1 MKRWITNHTLPLLL
15 SLALLISNGIPVYAL
30 VDTSWTSAICEAT
43 PSNAKKQGRDKG
55 KFSDMVQFQS
65 ITLHYASTDGQL
77 DGDVVRDNALI
88 KKDQKLVL
96 RYTYEINEE
105 QCQNIKSD
113 TSYYLEVSP
122 HLVLPDLNGS
132 PLTIKTEDGEEQFGS
147 LYAERS
153 SGRAWVVFTAKADS
167 SDTVLSDY
175 GELEDAFFYLNCT
188 RAGDVP
194 PDEMP
199 VEGKNN
205 LYAMKFEDNSQ
216 INFGYAENEPIHAKA
231 KIQKGG
237 EAKDKT
243 ITWEIHYTPHQN
255 PDGKDDISLDTPIEL
270 RDNIDTS
277 LHQYVEDSIRIDGNF
292 VSVYASRDEI
302 PDNADTYAIIE
313 NLVDEAKTV
322 LVFGGTRFCAGE
334 ATQANPAQ
342 ELKIK
347 YQTLIK
353 DELLLPGSRGGKKIS
368 NTADVFAKKDGLW
381 NTLGISSQRTVI
393 IPQPVWITKTGKTT
407 RHTDGTGSTTDWTI
421 IMNPNGFSFTEDNAL
436 TLHDQ
441 LPDGSSLVENSIRV
455 EGQPAETMMA
465 NVSNNGFTISPIEV
479 SGKPVSIT
487 YQTVISEEMYNSGT
501 SLGNN
506 VAFFTFNYK
515 DREYTTPKLTV
526 PVGSGDGSGT
536 SGTSVLVKTNDGF
549 HPKDRTIS
557 WTVEINPHKANFL
570 GGDFIDDLSI
580 IGPRCTID
588 GHRSGLELAGDI
600 LVLLDNPNPG
610 ENEKDLVSFVYNN
623 ASQFLS
629 IEVGEIGRKKIT
641 LRYTTK
647 VCDPCLFSNN
657 TSEVMLKN
665 TISTTNMKIGN
676 MNEERSASADSTVK
690 VSSEVLAK
698 KPPVYDYSARTM
710 KWTVEVDAAGLPMTD
725 VVLSDNLLPG
735 LTYKEGTLAAE
746 PTPEKLEALLSG
758 QKLTMK
764 LGRVDKKTMV
774 TFETEVDP
782 EILGFGGDPM
792 VVVENTICMNGW
804 ADGIQFAEVS
814 HQVKQRFS
822 NHGLLKT
829 SGVDNQQE
837 LIRYEVL
844 INPFGLALPENPALV
859 DTLDKRLQLD
869 TDTLYFYPAELSG
882 TSVNKDQKPSY
893 RKVGT
898 GQPLSIGDYDPSSNA
913 FTVQLPINAG
923 SREAYVLTYTTDI
936 IKHQTGGYSNSVYFD
951 GGSMLL
957 GGNKNNNAFVGGG
970 GGGGGGGVAAR
981 KADIQIVKKDSENQM
996 PLAGVTFTLYQ
1007 WNHEEQ
1013 VRGLPFAQG
1022 ITDAEGKLSFKV
1034 KPHAS
1039 YELVETKSIPGY
1051 SSVLAWEQL
1060 PEGVAV
1066 TDNGLFIQAGEAKSE
1081 QKLNLFN
1088 EPETSDDS
1096 ENTDPPTPP
1105 DDSGNADPPTPPDDS
1120 GNADPPNSPDDS
1132 GNTDPPSPPDDSGNT
1147 DPSSPPDDPG
1157 NANPPSLPDDPGNAD
1172 PPNPPDDPGNADP
1185 PSLPDDSGNA
1195 DPPNPPDKPETSRPS
1210 EISSVDRTASGYS
1223 GTSATGISGTISNTS
1238 VALNSDAIPE
1248 NSESLIGD
1256 SSVLKPL
1263 ENGVFPENA
1272 EVSGNPDNP
1281 EAYNIP
1287 NRQKHISSSA
1297 ISALPKTGDNTE
1309 WLIVIVFFSGI
1320 LMMIKIFYKFLQS
1333 DKHKKE
1339 KTT

>member
-30 VDTSWTSAICEAT
+30 VDTSWTSAISEAT
-43 PSNAKKQGRDKG
+43 PSNAKKQG
-55 KFSDMVQFQS
+55 KFSDIVRFQS
-65 ITLHYASTDGQL
+65 ITLHYASTDDQL
-77 DGDVVRDNALI
+77 DGDVVQDNALI

-132 PLTIKTEDGEEQFGS
+132 PLTIETEDGEEQFGR

-153 SGRAWVVFTAKADS
+153 SGRAWVEFDAKTDS

-175 GELEDAFFYLNCT
+175 EGLEDAFFYLNCT

-237 EAKDKT
+237 EVNDKT
-243 ITWEIHYTPHQN
+243 ITWEIDYTPHQN
-255 PDGKDDISLDTPIEL
+255 PDGKDAISLDTPIEL
-270 RDNIDTS
+270 RDKIDTS
-277 LHQYVEDSIRIDGNF
+277 LHQYVENSIKIDGSF
-292 VSVYASRDEI
+292 VSVYASRDDI
-302 PDNADTYAIIE
+302 PADADTYALIE
-313 NLVDEAKTV
+313 PLVNEGETV

-342 ELKIK
+342 ELKIT

-353 DELLLPGSRGGKKIS
+353 DELLLPGSGGKKIS
-368 NTADVFAKKDGLW
+368 NTADVFAEKDGLW
-381 NTLGISSQRTVI
+381 NALGISSQSTVI

-421 IMNPNGFSFTEDNAL
+421 TMNPNGFSFTEDNEL

-441 LPDGSSLVENSIRV
+441 LPDGSSLVEDSIQI
-455 EGQPAETMMA
+455 EGKTAAEMKRY
-465 NVSNNGFTISPIEV
+465 NVGNNTFTISPIEV
-479 SGKPVSIT
+479 SDKPVNIT
-487 YQTVISEEMYNSGT
+487 YQTVVPEEMYNSGT

-515 DREYTTPKLTV
+515 DREYTTPKITV

-536 SGTSVLVKTNDGF
+536 SGTSVLMKTNDGF

-570 GGDFIDDLSI
+570 GGDFSDNLSI
-580 IGPRCTID
+580 IGPRCTIA

-600 LVLLDNPNPG
+600 QDILVLFDNQNPE
-610 ENEKDLVSFVYNN
+610 ENEKDLVSFVYDND
-623 ASQFLS
+623 SQHLS
-629 IEVGEIGRKKIT
+629 IKVGEIGRRKIT

-676 MNEERSASADSTVK
+676 MDEERSASADSTVK

-725 VVLSDNLLPG
+725 VVLSDNLPLG

-746 PTPEKLEALLSG
+746 PDPEKLEASLSG
-758 QKLTMK
+758 QELTMN
-764 LGRVDKKTMV
+764 LGRVDEKTMV

-782 EILGFGGDPM
+782 EILGFGGDQT
-792 VVVENTICMNGW
+792 VVVENTIRMKGW
-804 ADGIQFAEVS
+804 ADGVEFAEVS
-814 HQVKQRFS
+814 HQVEQRFS

-869 TDTLYFYPAELSG
+869 TDTLYFYPADLSG
-882 TSVNKDQKPSY
+882 TSVDKDQKPSY
-893 RKVGT
+893 QKTGT
-898 GQPLSIGDYDPSSNA
+898 GQPLSIADYDPSSNA
-913 FTVQLPINAG
+913 FTVQLPINEG
-923 SREAYVLTYTTDI
+923 SREAYVLTYTADI
-936 IKHQTGGYSNSVYFD
+936 IKRQTGGYSNSVYFD

-1034 KPHAS
+1034 KPRAS

-1088 EPETSDDS
+1088 EPETSDDPG
-1096 ENTDPPTPP
+1096 NTDPPNPPDDPGNTDQPNPP
-1105 DDSGNADPPTPPDDS
+1105 DDSGNTDPPSPPDGSGNIDPPSSPDDS
-1120 GNADPPNSPDDS
+1120 GNTDLPSLPDDS

-1147 DPSSPPDDPG
+1147 DLPSP
-1157 NANPPSLPDDPGNAD
+1157 
-1172 PPNPPDDPGNADP
+1172 
-1185 PSLPDDSGNA
+1185 PDDSGNT
-1195 DPPNPPDKPETSRPS
+1195 DPPGSLDKPEISHPS
-1210 EISSVDRTASGYS
+1210 EISGVYSAASGYS
-1223 GTSATGISGTISNTS
+1223 GTSATGISGTISNAS
-1238 VALNSDAIPE
+1238 DALNSDAIPE
-1248 NSESLIGD
+1248 NAESSMGD

-1263 ENGVFPENA
+1263 ENDIFPENA
-1272 EVSGNPDNP
+1272 EVSESPDSP
-1281 EAYNIP
+1281 EVYNIP
-1287 NRQKHISSSA
+1287 DKQKHISSSA
-1297 ISALPKTGDNTE
+1297 ISAFPKTGDNTA

-1333 DKHKKE
+1333 VKHKKE
-1339 KTT
+1339 KIT